1 MVMMA
6 AGSTFPIVL
15 LVLCVVIYNSCHC
28 NGFSTNTLRLADDH
42 TTIRKRQDRSITQGR
57 NRNYCKSC
65 NRPLPQCLCE
75 HLPEDKIGLETKV
88 LVLQHPVEFRR
99 KTISTVPLLKLVLDQ
114 CHVLVGR
121 SFDVELETIINQAC
135 NEGRI
140 PLLLFP
146 GPRATVLEDTN
157 AMEQLQAANYKSSDA
172 KREQGPAKYLLIIVD
187 GTWTQAKRMVRNSPA
202 LMQKC
207 NPIQFTGT
215 DDLSIYDA
223 IRKQPDT
230 HCLSTLESCVR
241 TLKLLE
247 PENAKTDEAS
257 KHLLD
262 SLRSMIF
269 TQLKYEEIHLQKNPD
284 LIRNSLKL
292 KAKKERQKNILS
304 TTNISGIEGHTNAV
318 DNEIERLPNGY
329 RLRPLLESDAEFVD
343 SRWPYRSK
351 KSLVMIRKQIIADN
365 VNATR
370 TGYSS
375 CLGIEHRGKLVGCV
389 MRHTNGSIGIL
400 HVDEDHRRRRLGEIL
415 LSSATKALQQKN
427 DPTYAFILEG
437 NAASEAL
444 FTKMGWEKIYSG
456 KKGTGKRRAKRLWE
470 CKGSG

>member
-1 MVMMA
+1 MVA
-6 AGSTFPIVL
+6 FAL
-15 LVLCVVIYNSCHC
+15 LALCVVFCNSYHC
-28 NGFSTNTLRLADDH
+28 NGFSTNTLRLDISRH
-42 TTIRKRQDRSITQGR
+42 RRDRSITEGDYR
-57 NRNYCKSC
+57 DYCEGC

-75 HLPEDKIGLETKV
+75 HLPEEKIGLETKV

-99 KTISTVPLLKLVLDQ
+99 KTISTVPLLKLVLGE

-121 SFDVELETIINQAC
+121 SFDIELENIIDGAC
-135 NEGRI
+135 HEGRI

-146 GPRATVLEDTN
+146 GPNATVLEDN
-157 AMEQLQAANYKSSDA
+157 GAMEQLKSANHGSDTLEEH
-172 KREQGPAKYLLIIVD
+172 RSAKYLLIIVD
-187 GTWTQAKRMVRNSPA
+187 GTWTQAKRMVRNSPV

-247 PENAKTDEAS
+247 PENEKTEAAS

-262 SLRSMIF
+262 ALRSMIF
-269 TQLKYEEIHLQKNPD
+269 TQLKYEETHLKNNPD
-284 LIRNSLKL
+284 LVRNSSKL

-304 TTNISGIEGHTNAV
+304 RRHISNTRYNGI
-318 DNEIERLPNGY
+318 LPDGY
-329 RLRPLLESDAEFVD
+329 TLRPLLEPDAEFVD

-351 KSLVMIRKQIIADN
+351 KSLVMIRKQIAADN
-365 VNATR
+365 LNSTR
-370 TGYSS
+370 AEHLSGCST
-375 CLGIEHRGKLVGCV
+375 CLGIEHRGALVACI

-400 HVDEDHRRRRLGEIL
+400 HVDEEHRRRSLGEAL
-415 LSSATKALQQKN
+415 LSSATRALQEKN
-427 DPTYAFILEG
+427 DPTFAFILEG
-437 NAASEAL
+437 NNASESL
-444 FTKMGWEKIYSG
+444 FTKMGWKKMYSG
-456 KKGTGKRRAKRLWE
+456 KKGTGTRRAKRLWE
-470 CKGSG
+470 YKGIA